1 MPMNR
6 KRNFLAT
13 CVLTACALAAF
24 AQDLPKLSRPE
35 EAGFSS
41 ERLSRITSFFQSEV
55 DKGAIPGAVLL
66 VGRNGKLVYR
76 QAVGYQDREK
86 KIPMKPDAVFR
97 IFSMTKPVA
106 TVGVVKTDPV
116 GKPALTLEPAARP
129 ITVQDLL
136 RHTSGLVYGPFGN
149 TLVHQE
155 YN

>member
-6 KRNFLAT
+6 KQNFFAT
-13 CVLTACALAAF
+13 CVVIAGALAAF

-41 ERLSRITSFFQSEV
+41 ERLTRITSFFQSEV
-55 DKGAIPGAVLL
+55 DKGAITGAVLL
-66 VGRNGKLVYR
+66 VGPNGKLVYR

-106 TVGVVKTDPV
+106 TVAVMMLAEEGKIDTLAPVAQYLPEFKDIKVGVEKTDPDT
-116 GKPALTLEPAARP
+116 GKP
-129 ITVQDLL
+129 
-136 RHTSGLVYGPFGN
+136 
-149 TLVHQE
+149 
-155 YN
+155 